1 MAKQFWHIL
10 QKVNTSYHCLY
21 RSATQVI
28 SAALEIPTTDEN
40 VERSD
45 ASSQERS
52 ALGNEC
58 YRLFTR
64 SATELPICVTRNVQN
79 VE

>member
-10 QKVNTSYHCLY
+10 QKVNTSYCLY
-21 RSATQVI
+21 CSATQVI
-28 SAALEIPTTDEN
+28 SAAPEIPTTDEN
-40 VERSD
+40 VEKSD

-52 ALGNEC
+52 ALGNER

-64 SATELPICVTRNVQN
+64 SATELPMCVTWKVQS